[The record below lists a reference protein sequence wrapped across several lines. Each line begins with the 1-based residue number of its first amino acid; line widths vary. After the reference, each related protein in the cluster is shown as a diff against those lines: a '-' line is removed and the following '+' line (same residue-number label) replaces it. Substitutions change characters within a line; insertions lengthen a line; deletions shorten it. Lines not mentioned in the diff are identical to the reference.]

1 MKTKLQI
8 LLSTLLLSLTLT
20 SQVPN
25 YVPTNGLVGWW
36 PFTGNANDLSANANN
51 GTVTGAALTTD
62 RFSNANSA
70 YSFDGNGDYINCGN
84 APSVNL
90 TGSITI
96 SAWIYATDLTNER
109 GIVSKAPIPQAY
121 SLFSTPPGTQIVSL
135 GQYIN
140 FTVPTFTWVHVA
152 SVYNATAQQINIFL
166 NGVSVSSLSVGFST
180 LSTSAENLYL
190 GAHRPLFT
198 PNWSWFGK
206 LDEIGIWNRAL
217 NTCEINQLYSASL
230 ATINATTSN
239 TLICVGESVTLTSTG
254 ATSYT
259 WNPGGFNGSTIVL
272 SPTTTTNYSVVS
284 SNSIT
289 TCTSSTT
296 VTQNVSPCTGISNNS
311 LTQHVDL
318 NIFPNPNNGEFT
330 ISSSSDINL
339 TITNEIG
346 QVIKAILLSEKNNHR
361 ISLTSLA
368 NGIYFVNG
376 TDGKYIVKE
385 KIIVNH

>member
-1 MKTKLQI
+1 
-8 LLSTLLLSLTLT
+8 
-20 SQVPN
+20 
-25 YVPTNGLVGWW
+25 
-36 PFTGNANDLSANANN
+36 
-51 GTVTGAALTTD
+51 
-62 RFSNANSA
+62 
-70 YSFDGNGDYINCGN
+70 
-84 APSVNL
+84 
-90 TGSITI
+90 
-96 SAWIYATDLTNER
+96 
-109 GIVSKAPIPQAY
+109 
-121 SLFSTPPGTQIVSL
+121 
-135 GQYIN
+135 
-140 FTVPTFTWVHVA
+140 
-152 SVYNATAQQINIFL
+152 
-166 NGVSVSSLSVGFST
+166 
-180 LSTSAENLYL
+180 LYL

-259 WNPGGFNGSTIVL
+259 WTPGGFNGSTIVL
-272 SPTTTTNYSVVS
+272 SPTTTTNYSVVR